1 MRGFRTRSYKKQLK
15 EMEFN
20 QKKKLS
26 EGYDGCVQ
34 IFGLKGCQVDRFGLY
49 FELQKEQPGIVSS
62 NHREKESRLI

>member
-15 EMEFN
+15 EMEFS

-34 IFGLKGCQVDRFGLY
+34 IFGLFKAL
-49 FELQKEQPGIVSS
+49 
-62 NHREKESRLI
+62 